1 MIEGDPQSVV
11 DELAARLER
20 SVVVNDAGVRLL
32 WASRHFGDEDPVRI
46 RAVLQRDAGPEV
58 AAHVLSSGVADWRTD
73 GVVPGHPGLGLT
85 ARRCVPI
92 RVGDELVAMLLVID
106 ADATLSGEQLALM
119 HAAARE
125 VGRLLDAGAQR
136 RRRAALE
143 EEVSAFLG
151 VEAAVRAGA
160 RRRLEAAGT
169 WSGAPRTRVAVVG
182 PSGAPGGTTI
192 SGAAPAL
199 TELRAVSAPAPGVGP
214 HPFVVGSGGLTLLV
228 WCGPAAPTD
237 TAVEGAVRSWVARV
251 PALAAVADG
260 WVAGTGPLVDD
271 PADAWR
277 SARLAVLACRAATL
291 PGSDQ
296 VVASS
301 TLGVLGVLLRIDPAE
316 LDDTAVPEG
325 LRRLREADARTG
337 GSLVATLRAFLDLGC
352 SAPRTADALFIHRTS
367 LYYRLDRIAEVLGAD
382 LADGRTRLELH
393 LGLHL
398 LDLGGAFRQS
408 EEGQR

>member
-73 GVVPGHPGLGLT
+73 GVVPAHPGLGLT

-106 ADATLSGEQLALM
+106 ADDTLSGEQLALM
-119 HAAARE
+119 HAAGTE
-125 VGRLLDAGAQR
+125 VGLLDAGAQR

-151 VEAAVRAGA
+151 VEATARAGA
-160 RRRLEAAGT
+160 QRRLEAAGT

-182 PSGAPGGTTI
+182 PH
-192 SGAAPAL
+192 GAAGATRTLGPPPAL

-214 HPFVVGSGGLTLLV
+214 HPFVVGSGGLTLFV
-228 WCGPAAPTD
+228 WCGPAAPAD
-237 TAVEGAVRSWVARV
+237 ASVEAAVRSWAARV
-251 PALAAVADG
+251 PALAAAPEA
-260 WVAGTGPLVDD
+260 WVAGTGPLVGD
-271 PADAWR
+271 PVDAWR
-277 SARLAVLACRAATL
+277 SARLAVLAYRAATM
-291 PGSDQ
+291 PGRDQ
-296 VVASS
+296 VVASGE
-301 TLGVLGVLLRIDPAE
+301 LGVLGVLLRLDPAE
-316 LDDTAVPEG
+316 LDDTAVP
-325 LRRLREADARTG
+325 
-337 GSLVATLRAFLDLGC
+337 
-352 SAPRTADALFIHRTS
+352 
-367 LYYRLDRIAEVLGAD
+367 
-382 LADGRTRLELH
+382 
-393 LGLHL
+393 
-398 LDLGGAFRQS
+398 
-408 EEGQR
+408 